1 MGTRSGI
8 IAKIGNSYQGIYC
21 HWDGYPEGV
30 GATLKQHYTDPE
42 KIAALIALGDI
53 SSLRERVAPE
63 QGESHTFQ
71 TPAKGVTIAYGRDR
85 GESGCAAR
93 TGTLAK
99 IKQDLINCN
108 AEYLYVWDGKK
119 WKVC

>member
-30 GATLKQHYTDPE
+30 GKTLKEHYTDPA

-53 SSLRERVAPE
+53 SSLGERVAPKE
-63 QGESHTFQ
+63 GEAHSFAS
-71 TPAKGVTIAYGRDR
+71 PGNGVTNSYRRDR
-85 GESGCAAR
+85 GESGCEPR
-93 TGTLAK
+93 TGTLTK
-99 IKQDLINCN
+99 IKQDLVRYN
-108 AEYLYVWDGKK
+108 AEYLYIWDGKK
-119 WKVC
+119 WKTY